1 LVVGSTPTRPATFT
15 LDHHHHMFSFLGR
28 LRQFW
33 NETITEVFVKA
44 PWPTLKELADSTLVV
59 IVVVALLGAVVF
71 LCDFSLSNFVQF
83 ATHLVR

>member
-1 LVVGSTPTRPATFT
+1 
-15 LDHHHHMFSFLGR
+15 
-28 LRQFW
+28 
-33 NETITEVFVKA
+33 VKA
-44 PWPTLKELADSTLVV
+44 SWPTLKELADSTLVV